1 MDSDKQIYQ
10 IPDGYLINHLLQG
23 KVGEDK
29 CYIFQELN
37 NVSLRRIIIIAM
49 LKPCI
54 GTDECCYCVV
64 NHYAK
69 EEMRSRRP
77 SDPHCFIY
85 G

>member
-37 NVSLRRIIIIAM
+37 NVSLRRIM
-49 LKPCI
+49 N
-54 GTDECCYCVV
+54 YC
-64 NHYAK
+64 YAK
-69 EEMRSRRP
+69 TVHRDRRMLLL
-77 SDPHCFIY
+77 C